1 MSRLMI
7 DPVFIIV
14 GVGLLCM
21 TAIPILA
28 WILIR
33 EGWAR
38 AAFKAEIL
46 RLLHESAP
54 ASLRITDEHFGTD
67 QEAAIA
73 LDRDTGHFLLWQKKT
88 NRVQGYP
95 AEAITKIEFPRTG
108 NDTKVQL
115 RLELDDP
122 NNSDV
127 SLCFGQ
133 RSSRNPNVMCEA
145 QGSGPRLEDL
155 AGEESAR
162 RAGTGGRF
170 NVFTGGDKGF
180 ATGPETR

>member
-1 MSRLMI
+1 MN

-14 GVGLLCM
+14 GVGFLCM

-33 EGWAR
+33 EAWAK

-54 ASLRITDEHFGTD
+54 ASFRISDEHFGAD
-67 QEAAIA
+67 QESAIA

-95 AEAITKIEFPRTG
+95 AEAIAKIEFCETG
-108 NDTKVQL
+108 NPAKLQL
-115 RLELDDP
+115 RLELDDA
-122 NNSDV
+122 NNPDV
-127 SLCFGQ
+127 SLCFGW
-133 RSSRNPNVMCEA
+133 RSDRHPNVTH
-145 QGSGPRLEDL
+145 
-155 AGEESAR
+155 AG
-162 RAGTGGRF
+162 
-170 NVFTGGDKGF
+170 
-180 ATGPETR
+180 